1 MVNFKIEITKER
13 VSVSNAEGGWPPD
26 FGTTIVFFLLSGLAV
41 YVVARCVT
49 ALDLWLY
56 PSNWPLLF
64 AIVLFAGTLLWAA
77 LRNLFPSGQSITCDR
92 NTLTIGR
99 IPHSSLSRPME
110 IRELSRQHGQRAA
123 IRFSGVWWTT
133 TRTGPS
139 LQGRRHNEEDPCRA
153 RKPRGRTD
161 PGRSLFARREC
172 RARPCHAHD
181 GRHGALPP
189 QALWRPSLNR
199 ATTSSWPPTSP
210 LSWQSAPC
218 APPGPHP
225 AASTANL
232 HPRSL

>member
-26 FGTTIVFFLLSGLAV
+26 FGTTIVFFLLSGLAA

-77 LRNLFPSGQSITCDR
+77 LRNLFPSGQSIICDR
-92 NTLTIGR
+92 RHTHHRTNPAQLT
-99 IPHSSLSRPME
+99 SRPME
-110 IRELSRQHGQRAA
+110 IRELSRQHGQRSA

-133 TRTGPS
+133 ACIGPS

-161 PGRSLFARREC
+161 PGRSLFTRREC

-189 QALWRPSLNR
+189 QAFRRPSLNR
-199 ATTSSWPPTSP
+199 NGAHREDYLFRTSLRAPRSP
-210 LSWQSAPC
+210 VRPGRESAPS
-218 APPGPHP
+218 PDRS
-225 AASTANL
+225 AA
-232 HPRSL
+232 